1 MKETIIGIDLGTT
14 NSEVAVIEKGQ
25 PIVISDDKG
34 EKILPSFVGVG
45 QQGEMLVG
53 DSARN
58 QYVVFPERTV
68 KSIKRKMGSNEKVDM
83 AGESYTP
90 QELSAMLLKHLK
102 KTAENYLKMPVTKAV
117 ITVPAYFN
125 DTQRQATRE
134 AGEIA
139 GLEVVRMINE
149 PTAAALSYETGHQ
162 EGKRILVYD
171 LGGGTFDVSVVQIQD
186 GVVEVISSHGN
197 NNLGGDDFDQKIALF
212 VTEHLQTSH
221 GLFVD
226 KLDAAKQVEAH
237 ILRAAIQAKKDLSD
251 HPFVTIEEEY
261 LATLD
266 GVPVNLSLEL
276 SRERYE
282 TMIMPYIEE
291 TLDAVHTALKDA
303 SMTASDVEEILLV
316 GGSTRTPLVSQMLA
330 AEIGLEPRGE
340 VDPDLCVATG
350 AAIQA
355 GMIAGESVS
364 AVLVDVTPY
373 TFGTSVFG
381 ELDGMPHPAVYAPI
395 IKKNTSIPVTRSEVY
410 FTMYKNQAAVD
421 VNIYQGEELDANQNL
436 LLGQFM
442 VEGLSKAP
450 PNSPI
455 VLELALDNDG
465 ILNVTAVE
473 KNTGLKKSITIE
485 NAFAKMDFAEM
496 QISRDRVNTLFGP
509 SGDKSEQAEII
520 EDESVVKAK
529 TLVKKAQSILDQATI
544 DDRDE
549 ILTLID
555 KINGAIKSGDTDT
568 LGESTGELYEILYYL
583 D

>member
-14 NSEVAVIEKGQ
+14 NSEVAVIEKGR
-25 PIVISDDKG
+25 PVVIPDDKG
-34 EKILPSFVGVG
+34 EKILPSFVGVS
-45 QQGEMLVG
+45 QQDEILVG

-68 KSIKRKMGSNEKVDM
+68 KSVKRKMGSDAKLDM
-83 AGESYTP
+83 ADESYTP

-102 KTAENYLKMPVTKAV
+102 KTAENYLKKPVSKAV

-125 DTQRQATRE
+125 DAQRQATRE

-197 NNLGGDDFDQKIALF
+197 NNLGGDDFDQKITLF
-212 VTEHLQTSH
+212 IHEHLQSSQA
-221 GLFVD
+221 LVVE
-226 KLDAAKQVEAH
+226 KLDNAKQVEAR
-237 ILRAAIQAKKDLSD
+237 ILRAAIQAKIALSGQ
-251 HPFVTIEEEY
+251 PFVTIEEEY
-261 LATLD
+261 LATVD
-266 GVPVNLSLEL
+266 SVPVNLSLEL
-276 SRERYE
+276 SREQYE
-282 TMIMPYIEE
+282 KMIMPYIEE

-316 GGSTRTPLVSQMLA
+316 GGSTRTPLISQMLA
-330 AEIGLEPRGE
+330 AEIGLEPRGD

-381 ELDGMPHPAVYAPI
+381 ELDGMPHPAVFAPI

-410 FTMYKNQAAVD
+410 FTMYENQNAVD
-421 VNIYQGEELDANQNL
+421 VNIFQGEELDATKNL
-436 LLGQFM
+436 PIGQFL

-450 PNSPI
+450 TNSPI

-465 ILNVTAVE
+465 ILNVTALE

-485 NAFAKMDFAEM
+485 NAFAKMDSAQM
-496 QISRDRVNTLFGP
+496 QISKDRVDAMFGP
-509 SGDKSEQAEII
+509 SGDTPEQVEIV
-520 EDESVVKAK
+520 EDENVVEAK
-529 TLVKKAQSILDQATI
+529 TLVEKAQAALDQATI

-549 ILTLID
+549 ILALINNID
-555 KINGAIKSGDTDT
+555 SAIESGDADA
-568 LGESTGELYEILYYL
+568 LADFTGELSDILYYL

>member
-14 NSEVAVIEKGQ
+14 NSEVAVLEEGL
-25 PIVISDDKG
+25 PVVIANNKG
-34 EKILPSFVGVG
+34 EKILPSFVGVS
-45 QQGEMLVG
+45 QQGEILVG
-53 DSARN
+53 DGARN

-68 KSIKRKMGSNEKVDM
+68 KSIKRKMGSDEKLDM
-83 AGESYTP
+83 ADQSYTP

-102 KTAENYLKMPVTKAV
+102 KIAEDHLKKPVAKAV

-125 DTQRQATRE
+125 DAQRQATRE

-197 NNLGGDDFDQKIALF
+197 NNLGGDDFDQKIAMF
-212 VTEHLQTSH
+212 IHDHLRTSQ
-221 GLFVD
+221 GLVVE
-226 KLDAAKQVEAH
+226 KLDTAKQVEAR
-237 ILRAAIQAKKDLSD
+237 ILRAAIQAKKTLSD
-251 HPFVTIEEEY
+251 KPFVTIEEEY

-276 SRERYE
+276 SREQYE
-282 TMIMPYIEE
+282 NMIMPFIEE

-381 ELDGMPHPAVYAPI
+381 ELDGMPHPAVFAPI

-410 FTMYKNQAAVD
+410 FTVYENQEAVD
-421 VNIYQGEELDANQNL
+421 VNIFQGEELDATQNL
-436 LLGQFM
+436 PIGQFL

-450 PNSPI
+450 ANSPI

-465 ILNVTAVE
+465 ILNVAAVE
-473 KNTGLKKSITIE
+473 KNTGLKKGITIE
-485 NAFAKMDFAEM
+485 NAFAKMDSAQM
-496 QISRDRVNTLFGP
+496 QISKDRVDTLFGP
-509 SGDKSEQAEII
+509 SGDRFEQAEIV
-520 EDESVVKAK
+520 EDENVVKAK
-529 TLVKKAQSILDQATI
+529 SLVEKAQGALDRATI

-549 ILTLID
+549 IF
-555 KINGAIKSGDTDT
+555 S
-568 LGESTGELYEILYYL
+568 L

>member
-1 MKETIIGIDLGTT
+1 
-14 NSEVAVIEKGQ
+14 
-25 PIVISDDKG
+25 
-34 EKILPSFVGVG
+34 
-45 QQGEMLVG
+45 
-53 DSARN
+53 
-58 QYVVFPERTV
+58 
-68 KSIKRKMGSNEKVDM
+68 MGADEKVAM
-83 AGESYTP
+83 AGQSYTP

-102 KTAENYLKMPVTKAV
+102 KTAESYLKKPVTKAV

-125 DTQRQATRE
+125 DAQRQATRE

-139 GLEVVRMINE
+139 GLDVVRMINE

-212 VTEHLQTSH
+212 IHEHLQASQ
-221 GLFVD
+221 GLVVE
-226 KLDAAKQVEAH
+226 KLDTAKQVEAR
-237 ILRAAIQAKKDLSD
+237 ILRAAIQAKMALSD
-251 HPFVTIEEEY
+251 EPFVTIEEEY

-266 GVPVNLSLEL
+266 GVPINLSLEL
-276 SRERYE
+276 SRDQYE
-282 TMIMPYIEE
+282 KMIMPYIEE

-303 SMTASDVEEILLV
+303 SMMASDVEEILLV

-395 IKKNTSIPVTRSEVY
+395 IKRNTSIPVTRSEVY
-410 FTMYKNQAAVD
+410 FTMYENQEAVD
-421 VNIYQGEELDANQNL
+421 VNIFQGEELDATKNL
-436 LLGQFM
+436 PIGQFL

-450 PNSPI
+450 ANSPI

-485 NAFAKMDFAEM
+485 NAFVKMDNAEM
-496 QISRDRVNTLFGP
+496 QISKDRVNTLFGP
-509 SGDKSEQAEII
+509 SGDTPEQAEIV
-520 EDESVVKAK
+520 EDGNVVKAK
-529 TLVKKAQSILDQATI
+529 ALVEKAQGVLDQATI

-549 ILTLID
+549 ILALINNID
-555 KINGAIKSGDTDT
+555 SAIESGDTDA
-568 LGESTGELYEILYYL
+568 LADFTGELSDILYYL